1 MRPPQTCHGTREEGT
16 GSEQGIGCHCLR
28 PNSQSSPMLPEDDRK
43 QLRHKLEVAYFVA
56 TEKVSFKKDPKLCEL
71 EARHGVDVGTTY
83 VIEVAG

>member
-1 MRPPQTCHGTREEGT
+1 
-16 GSEQGIGCHCLR
+16 
-28 PNSQSSPMLPEDDRK
+28 MLPEDDRK